1 VNRLFQDIRYG
12 LRMLAKS
19 PGFTVIG
26 VLTLAL
32 GIGANTAIFSVVDG
46 VLIHPLPYAHSD
58 RLVWVWGKFPGGNT
72 AAVCPQDLKDYI
84 AQNHSFERLSA
95 FFVLGAEPENLS
107 INGHTEQVEQ
117 TMVTSD
123 FFETLGAKPLL
134 GRTFSA
140 ADEQFSSPQTIILSY
155 RLWREKFGGDP
166 DLVGRTVVSDGQ
178 NATVVGIMP
187 ASFDFPRGTEA
198 WFPAPMLAKGM
209 QQRPAHLFR
218 PIGLLKPGVTLA
230 MAQADLNAISA
241 HLAEQYPD
249 TDSGWSLRLEDMQS
263 AIVGPVR
270 EPLFLLLGA
279 VALVLLIACVN
290 VANLLLARNSVR
302 QKEIAIRATLGAR
315 RTRVLRQLLT
325 ESVLLAAVGGALGIL
340 FANWG
345 VTLLKTLAEGSV
357 PRLAEIQLN
366 GPVLL
371 FTVALSLLTGIVFGI
386 APALQAARSDIQG
399 ALKEGGRT
407 SAGTARQRLRS
418 LLVVAEVSL
427 SAAMLIAAGLL
438 LNSLWRTLH
447 VNPGFDSQGVLVT
460 QILLSGRPASDD
472 AHRPAFFRD
481 FFAKVDAI
489 PGVIAAGGISEL
501 PLSDQ
506 YNDDFFT
513 TDATP
518 PKDPREAK
526 DADFC
531 VIAGDY
537 FKAMDIPLLEGR
549 RFTEPD
555 VVSAPRVVIVDQSF
569 AKRFYP
575 DSDPIGK
582 HILVYE
588 GSPNYV
594 SCEIVGVVGGIR
606 HVSLQRPPRPTMYF
620 PFTQFSRSNLNLV
633 VRSGGDSRSVAAGVR
648 AAASGFGPDVSVAA
662 FKPMQQIVSESAS
675 GSRFNAFLL
684 GLFGALALILSA
696 AGIYG
701 VMAYAVT
708 QRTHEFGIRMAL
720 GAPPRAMLGMIV
732 RQGMILVAVGMLL
745 GLALAGGLT
754 RLMASQLYGV
764 NATDPETFVAAIVVL
779 GAVALA
785 ACVVPARRA
794 MKVDPMIAL
803 RYE

>member
-1 VNRLFQDIRYG
+1 MNTLLDDLRYG
-12 LRMLAKS
+12 LRMLVKS
-19 PGFTVIG
+19 PGFTAVA

-72 AAVCPQDLKDYI
+72 AAVCPPDLADYI
-84 AQNHSFERLSA
+84 RQNHSFERLSA

-107 INGHTEQVEQ
+107 INGHTEQVEE
-117 TMVTSD
+117 TMVTSG
-123 FFETLGAKPLL
+123 FFETLGVKPLL
-134 GRTFSA
+134 GRTFA
-140 ADEQFSSPQTIILSY
+140 ASDEQAVSPQAIILSY
-155 RLWREKFGGDP
+155 RLWREKFGGAP

-187 ASFDFPRGTEA
+187 ASFDFPHGTEA
-198 WFPAPMLAKGM
+198 WFPAPFLAKGM

-230 MAQADLNAISA
+230 MAQADLDAIAA

-249 TDSGWSLRLEDMQS
+249 TDRGWSLRLEDMQS

-270 EPLFLLLGA
+270 EPLILLLGA

-315 RTRVLRQLLT
+315 RTHILRQLLT
-325 ESVLLAAVGGALGIL
+325 ESVLLAVVGGTLGL
-340 FANWG
+340 LLANWG
-345 VTLLKTLAEGSV
+345 VTLLKTLAAGSV

-371 FTVALSLLTGIVFGI
+371 FTAVLSLVTGIVFGI
-386 APALQAARSDIQG
+386 APALQATRSDIQG

-407 SAGTARQRLRS
+407 SAGTARQSLRS

-427 SAAMLIAAGLL
+427 SAAMLIGAGLL
-438 LNSLWRTLH
+438 LNSLWRTLR
-447 VNPGFDSQGVLVT
+447 VNPGFDAKGVLT
-460 QILLSGRPASDD
+460 TRIILSGQPGSDEP
-472 AHRPAFFRD
+472 HRSAFFRD
-481 FFAKVDAI
+481 FFAEVEAM
-489 PGVIAAGGISEL
+489 PGVVAAGGISEL

-506 YNDDFFT
+506 FNDDFFT

-526 DADFC
+526 DADFR

-537 FKAMDIPLLEGR
+537 FKAMSIPLFEGR
-549 RFTEPD
+549 LFTKADGANGEGI
-555 VVSAPRVVIVDQSF
+555 VIVDRSF
-569 AKRFYP
+569 AKRYYRKV
-575 DSDPIGK
+575 DPIGK
-582 HILVYE
+582 HILVY
-588 GSPNYV
+588 GGPGGFT

-620 PFTQFSRSNLNLV
+620 PFALFSGPTLNVV
-633 VRSGGDSRSVAAGVR
+633 VRSADEAGSVAAGVR
-648 AAASGFGPDVSVAA
+648 SAVAALDPQESVAA
-662 FKPMQQIVSESAS
+662 FVPMQQIVSDSAS
-675 GSRFNAFLL
+675 GDRFNAFLL
-684 GLFGALALILSA
+684 GLFGALALVLSA

-701 VMAYAVT
+701 VMSYAVT
-708 QRTHEFGIRMAL
+708 QRTHEIGIRLAL
-720 GAPPRAMLGMIV
+720 GAPPQAMLGMVV
-732 RQGMILVAVGMLL
+732 RQGMTVVAVGMLL

-754 RLMASQLYGV
+754 RLMANQLYGI
-764 NATDPETFVAAIVVL
+764 NAADPETFAAAVILL
-779 GAVALA
+779 GGVALA
-785 ACVVPARRA
+785 ACIVPARRA
-794 MKVDPMIAL
+794 MRVDPMVAL